1 MHEQVDFK
9 RRRRKSSQR
18 QTQPPDQRLPVGGL
32 RWFQAGLAQCRE
44 DEAVDWM
51 AYALLGLRVAQWL
64 KCPMLFFDSFIEAR
78 SARRC
83 GRGSVISRPGRSQVD
98 PFLDGGDFLCSQL
111 STDRHLQALVPD
123 SFCEEA
129 QTGVAWQ
136 NGGAAAGAFEKALAG
151 IDTQ

>member
-32 RWFQAGLAQCRE
+32 RWFQAGPAQCRG

-51 AYALLGLRVAQWL
+51 ACALLELRLAQSL
-64 KCPMLFFDSFIEAR
+64 KGPMLFLDSFIKAG

-83 GRGSVISRPGRSQVD
+83 GRGSVISRPRRSQVD
-98 PFLDGGDFLCSQL
+98 PFFDGGDFLGSQL
-111 STDRHLQALVPD
+111 SADRHLQALVQD
-123 SFCEEA
+123 GFREEA
-129 QTGVAWQ
+129 QTGVTWQ
-136 NGGAAAGAFEKALAG
+136 NGGAAAVAFK
-151 IDTQ
+151 